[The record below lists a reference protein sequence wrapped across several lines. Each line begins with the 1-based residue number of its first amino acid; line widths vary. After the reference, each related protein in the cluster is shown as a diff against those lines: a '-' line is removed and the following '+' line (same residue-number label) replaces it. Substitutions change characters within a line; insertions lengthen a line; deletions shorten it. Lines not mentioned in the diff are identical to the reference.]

1 MPWRLVALP
10 VSVGIAILKYR
21 LYDIDVVINKTVVY
35 VTLAAFITLVYVAIV
50 VVLGGLIGAANESL
64 GLSIVATAIVAVAFQ
79 PVRERVQRVANRFV
93 YGERATP
100 YEVLA
105 QVQRARRRE
114 RTPPRTSCR
123 GRPG

>member
-1 MPWRLVALP
+1 M
-10 VSVGIAILKYR
+10 
-21 LYDIDVVINKTVVY
+21 VINKTVVY

-105 QVQRARRRE
+105 QVQRARRAGRM
-114 RTPPRTSCR
+114 RPRTSCR